1 MVAHEKTKKHQQKVR
16 AAAST
21 LLLPVVRTQRVA
33 ENVRHAELQPAI
45 FTACYMSFQVVD
57 HLGEAIAHNGEG
69 SPLGRIKI
77 HCTKCSK
84 LVTEVVATAL
94 KEELR
99 EDIKGKKFA
108 VLIDESTD
116 VASHKLLCVVL
127 CYFSEREGQIL
138 TGFLGLL
145 QVVEATGEVLFNA
158 LKESLTDIGLSVV
171 DCIGFGC
178 DWASSMVG
186 KHNSVW
192 SRIKQ
197 ESPNCL
203 LVPCICHSLA
213 LSIAHAFDKLPSHLG
228 HLLSEIP
235 RWFSNSTLRQ
245 NTFKTLFDIMDPGR
259 GLGHLHSFRSCRLQ
273 GGS

>member
-1 MVAHEKTKKHQQKVR
+1 MTVTDDTIRPGRECIPGPPKPDGSENSFCQLCHAIMQPRLSAVVSHEKTKKHQQKVR

-21 LLLPVVRTQRVA
+21 LPLPVVRTQRVA
-33 ENVRHAELQPAI
+33 ENVRHAELQLAI
-45 FTACYMSFQVVD
+45 FTACHMSFQAVD
-57 HLGEAIAHNGEG
+57 HLGEVITHNGEG
-69 SPLGRIKI
+69 SPLGRIKL
-77 HCTKCSK
+77 HRTKCSK
-84 LVTEVVATAL
+84 LVTEVVAPAL

-127 CYFSEREGQIL
+127 RYFSEREGQIL
-138 TGFLGLL
+138 TEFLDLL

-158 LKESLTDIGLSVV
+158 LKESLTNIGLSLV

-178 DWASSMVG
+178 DGASSMVR

-192 SRIKQ
+192 SHIKQ

-203 LVPCICHSLA
+203 LVSCICHSLA
-213 LSIAHAFDKLPSHLG
+213 LSNMLVTSYLLILG
-228 HLLSEIP
+228 I
-235 RWFSNSTLRQ
+235 F
-245 NTFKTLFDIMDPGR
+245 
-259 GLGHLHSFRSCRLQ
+259 
-273 GGS
+273 